1 MESHTTDT
9 ASQNMAMDVSGQ
21 AVVTLAGSFG
31 MEEAATLAQ
40 TLTEALDRSSEEV
53 VLSLASVERCGVPFF
68 QLLFAL
74 CKQAGHDG
82 KRVRLAQPLS
92 EGVLRDARQLGITQ
106 KDFEAYL
113 PSEAI

>member
-1 MESHTTDT
+1 MESHSTNT
-9 ASQNMAMDVSGQ
+9 AFQNMVMDASGR
-21 AVVTLAGSFG
+21 ALVTLAGAFG
-31 MEEAATLAQ
+31 LEEAATLAQ
-40 TLTEALDRSSEEV
+40 TFTEALGRSSGEI

-113 PSEAI
+113 LSEAI